1 MTAPVSS
8 LTAGELTAAGKAALM
23 LLVERG
29 ALVRVT
35 GGWRG
40 AGRKVSLSV
49 ADALRLRGL
58 ARQDFSTGRNLLV
71 PTGAGKMLAGVLQE
85 RKRA

>member
-1 MTAPVSS
+1 MTTPVSS
-8 LTAGELTAAGKAALM
+8 LTAGALSAAGRAALL

-29 ALVRVT
+29 ELVRIK

-40 AGRKVSLSV
+40 AGRKVSLAT
-49 ADALRLRGL
+49 ADMLRLRGL
-58 ARQDFSTGRNLLV
+58 ARQDLSRGRNLLV
-71 PTGAGKMLAGVLQE
+71 PTGSGRMLAGVLEE